1 MKQLIE
7 SLIAAGAERTKIEK
21 AKRRG
26 IAYQCHSCHYKD
38 GFKMINIKC
47 RREDH
52 IMRVHMSRDELPFLC
67 KLCGFICVEREQ
79 L

>member
-21 AKRRG
+21 AKLRG
-26 IAYQCHSCHYKD
+26 IAYQCLSCHYKD

-52 IMRVHMSRDELPFLC
+52 IMRVL
-67 KLCGFICVEREQ
+67 
-79 L
+79 